1 MSPVQP
7 ALMAFHLNSVT
18 KGLSPPPR
26 VLLTVTSFVTS
37 GCHQEPSPALAAH
50 AVADWQFIL
59 ERPASQLRDSLLRC
73 GDQGPSPCC
82 WPCAAQPPILRDA
95 QNTQKLLCPPLS
107 RCPEPLAPGV
117 RLRLPSPRP
126 PPPRAWLRMNTR
138 VWLPDKGPFS
148 PGQAQPHSCP
158 HPAPTEGPAF
168 PATFAVTWEPRPGAR
183 DAL

>member
-26 VLLTVTSFVTS
+26 VSLTVTSFVTS
-37 GCHQEPSPALAAH
+37 GCHQEPSPALVAH

-82 WPCAAQPPILRDA
+82 WPCAAQPPILWDA

-117 RLRLPSPRP
+117 RLRLPPPRP

-138 VWLPDKGPFS
+138 CGCRTRAPS
-148 PGQAQPHSCP
+148 PQGRLSPT
-158 HPAPTEGPAF
+158 PAPTQHPQKVQLSLQ
-168 PATFAVTWEPRPGAR
+168 P
-183 DAL
+183 LQ